1 MSPCSFLQISSG
13 IDMNKE
19 YARFDRLAQQMQQE
33 MALIL
38 QRDIK
43 DPRLHTMITVSDV
56 NVSKDLSH
64 AKIYV
69 TFLGLDADK
78 VALNLQILNDAS
90 GFIRSL
96 IAKRIQARIVPTVR
110 FYFDKSLD
118 EGIRMANLVETVRR
132 SDEQKRKAA
141 GQELDATPSSGDEE
155 EYRRKY

>member
-1 MSPCSFLQISSG
+1 MGPCSFLQISSG
-13 IDMNKE
+13 NDMNKE

-141 GQELDATPSSGDEE
+141 GQELDATPSSSDEE
-155 EYRRKY
+155 E

>member
-1 MSPCSFLQISSG
+1 MS
-13 IDMNKE
+13 KE
-19 YARFDRLAQQMQQE
+19 FARYDRLAQQMQQE
-33 MALIL
+33 MAVIL
-38 QRDIK
+38 QREIK
-43 DPRLHTMITVSDV
+43 DPRLHRMITVSDV
-56 NVSKDLSH
+56 EVSKDLSH

-69 TFLGLDADK
+69 TFLGLENEK

-141 GQELDATPSSGDEE
+141 GQELDVSGKPGDEE
-155 EYRRKY
+155 E

>member
-1 MSPCSFLQISSG
+1 MS
-13 IDMNKE
+13 KE
-19 YARFDRLAQQMQQE
+19 FARYDRLAQQMQQE
-33 MALIL
+33 MAVIL
-38 QRDIK
+38 QREIK
-43 DPRLHTMITVSDV
+43 DPRLHRMITVSDV
-56 NVSKDLSH
+56 EVSKDLSH

-69 TFLGLDADK
+69 TFLGLESEK

-141 GQELDATPSSGDEE
+141 GQELDVSDKSGDEE
-155 EYRRKY
+155 E

>member
-1 MSPCSFLQISSG
+1 
-13 IDMNKE
+13 MNKE

-141 GQELDATPSSGDEE
+141 GQELDATPSSVDEE
-155 EYRRKY
+155 E

>member
-56 NVSKDLSH
+56 SVSKDLSH

-141 GQELDATPSSGDEE
+141 GQEPDATPTSGEE
-155 EYRRKY
+155 E

>member
-1 MSPCSFLQISSG
+1 
-13 IDMNKE
+13 MNKE

-33 MALIL
+33 MAVIL
-38 QRDIK
+38 QREIK

-110 FYFDKSLD
+110 FFFDKSLD

-132 SDEQKRKAA
+132 TDEQKRIAA
-141 GQELDATPSSGDEE
+141 GQELDVAPSADDVAPSTREDAE
-155 EYRRKY
+155 

>member
-78 VALNLQILNDAS
+78 DALNLQILNDAS

-118 EGIRMANLVETVRR
+118 DGIRMANLVETVRR

-155 EYRRKY
+155 E

>member
-1 MSPCSFLQISSG
+1 MS
-13 IDMNKE
+13 KE
-19 YARFDRLAQQMQQE
+19 FARYDRLAQQMQQE
-33 MALIL
+33 MAVIL
-38 QRDIK
+38 QREIK
-43 DPRLHTMITVSDV
+43 DPRLHRMITVSDV
-56 NVSKDLSH
+56 EVSKDLSH

-69 TFLGLDADK
+69 TFLGLESEK

-141 GQELDATPSSGDEE
+141 AQELDVSGKPGDEE
-155 EYRRKY
+155 E

>member
-1 MSPCSFLQISSG
+1 VSPCSFLQISSG

-38 QRDIK
+38 QREIK

-155 EYRRKY
+155 E

>member
-141 GQELDATPSSGDEE
+141 GQELDATPSSSDEE
-155 EYRRKY
+155 E

>member
-1 MSPCSFLQISSG
+1 MS
-13 IDMNKE
+13 KE
-19 YARFDRLAQQMQQE
+19 FARYDRLAQQMQQE
-33 MALIL
+33 MAVIL
-38 QRDIK
+38 QREIK
-43 DPRLHTMITVSDV
+43 DPRLHRMITVSDV
-56 NVSKDLSH
+56 EVSKDLSH

-69 TFLGLDADK
+69 TFLGLESEK

-141 GQELDATPSSGDEE
+141 GQELDVKKTPGDEE
-155 EYRRKY
+155 E

>member
-1 MSPCSFLQISSG
+1 
-13 IDMNKE
+13 MNKE

-141 GQELDATPSSGDEE
+141 GQELDATPSSSDEE
-155 EYRRKY
+155 E

>member
-1 MSPCSFLQISSG
+1 VSPCSFLQISSG

-155 EYRRKY
+155 E

>member
-155 EYRRKY
+155 E

>member
-38 QRDIK
+38 QREIK

-141 GQELDATPSSGDEE
+141 GQELDATPSSGDEAE
-155 EYRRKY
+155 

>member
-38 QRDIK
+38 QREIK

-155 EYRRKY
+155 E